1 MTTDG
6 CVVTATH
13 PLDYRRAVPSDLTP
27 DQIRAFSVEHSHWE
41 RSGDSIS
48 RTYLFTDFNQAMG
61 FVTRVGLASEV
72 ADHHPDIDIRWNKV
86 TIVLSTH
93 SEGALTSK
101 DLTLATKFDTFVS

>member
-13 PLDYRRAVPSDLTP
+13 PLDYRLGMPSDLTP
-27 DQIRAFSVEHSHWE
+27 DQISDISVEHSHWE
-41 RSGDSIS
+41 RSGESIS
-48 RTYLFTDFNQAMG
+48 RTFTFADFNEAMG

-93 SEGALTSK
+93 SESALTSK
-101 DLTLATKFDTFVS
+101 DLNLAQQFDTF